1 MSKKKN
7 PSTKTNWS
15 PLISLA
21 AFIYGGY
28 LLFTNYISPTYVGF
42 QCDYQ
47 SSVFQSNLSTTLK
60 DACMK
65 DGNNRFKTY
74 FRKEFSSKEECMDY
88 VRYSKE
94 ITVPEGYLVDCEKK

>member
-1 MSKKKN
+1 
-7 PSTKTNWS
+7 
-15 PLISLA
+15 
-21 AFIYGGY
+21 
-28 LLFTNYISPTYVGF
+28 
-42 QCDYQ
+42 
-47 SSVFQSNLSTTLK
+47 
-60 DACMK
+60 MK